1 MSNLSSHMCLF
12 EDSLKIP
19 WDFPGSPVVKN
30 LPSNPWGMRSI
41 PFWGAKKNQNVKQKQ
56 YYNKVN
62 KDFKNGP
69 LKKKKGSLMG
79 TSVLLCLPNYSNQN
93 FGHDSRNQSIQPDY
107 RSLSNC
113 KKKKRFLGVLN
124 PL

>member
-1 MSNLSSHMCLF
+1 MCLF

-30 LPSNPWGMRSI
+30 SPSNPWGMGSI
-41 PFWGAKKNQNVKQKQ
+41 PFWELKKNQNIKQKQ

-69 LKKKKGSLMG
+69 LKKK
-79 TSVLLCLPNYSNQN
+79 
-93 FGHDSRNQSIQPDY
+93 
-107 RSLSNC
+107 
-113 KKKKRFLGVLN
+113 RFLDRNLCIAM
-124 PL
+124 PT